1 MKEYINFGKVSFKVV
16 WEGMLEVYIDFR
28 YLWLKYGIFILLI
41 FIVLIYV
48 IFYIKGRFDVE
59 VIVVNNFNRK
69 FLFLFLFNYEE
80 F

>member
-1 MKEYINFGKVSFKVV
+1 MKEYINFGKVSFKAV

>member
-1 MKEYINFGKVSFKVV
+1 MKEYINFGKVSFKAV
-16 WEGMLEVYIDFR
+16 WEGKLEVYIDFR

>member
-1 MKEYINFGKVSFKVV
+1 MKEYINFGKVCFKAV